1 MGGFHHQD
9 GNGFIR
15 TNAPRSVYDRR
26 LIYDT
31 KVLQM
36 KQLTQ
41 DVLFVSVSS
50 VTETHIVD
58 FRTLLVTCED
68 KPFMTIARFGRAG
81 FTRLADAIAFRD
93 KCLLERGFV
102 AVDGLS
108 DSSGL
113 RKFEIPIGVYGIQE
127 VGPNV

>member
-1 MGGFHHQD
+1 MSGFQHQD
-9 GNGFIR
+9 KNGFIR

-31 KVLQM
+31 KTMQM
-36 KQLTQ
+36 KQLTH
-41 DVLFVSVSS
+41 DVLYVSVNST
-50 VTETHIVD
+50 TETYIVD
-58 FRTLLVTCED
+58 FRTMLVTCED
-68 KPFMTIARFGRAG
+68 KPFMTIARFSRTG

-102 AVDGLS
+102 AVDGVS
-108 DSSGL
+108 DLSGL
-113 RKFEIPIGVYGIQE
+113 KKFDVPIGVYGIQE

>member
-1 MGGFHHQD
+1 MSRIQHQD
-9 GNGFIR
+9 KNGFIR

-31 KVLQM
+31 KTMQM
-36 KQLTQ
+36 KQLTH
-41 DVLFVSVSS
+41 DVLYVSVNST
-50 VTETHIVD
+50 TETYIVD
-58 FRTLLVTCED
+58 FRTMLVTCED
-68 KPFMTIARFGRAG
+68 KPFMTIAGFNRTG
-81 FTRLADAIAFRD
+81 FTRLIDAVAFRD

-108 DSSGL
+108 DSAGL
-113 RKFEIPIGVYGIQE
+113 RKFEVPIGVYGVQE